1 MEFLC
6 EIEDVFDISGRG
18 CVIVPGVPH
27 TAADIRAGAAIA
39 IETPDGQRYETVI
52 VGLEMI
58 NRGKPMDHAP
68 FLVRSVTK
76 AMLPIG
82 SRVYALAPAPNNS
95 FKPNP
100 LRGSA

>member
-18 CVIVPGVPH
+18 YVVVPGIPYS
-27 TAADIRAGAAIA
+27 AAGIRAGSAIA
-39 IETPDGQRYETVI
+39 IETPDGQRFETVI

-68 FLVRSVTK
+68 FLLRSVTK

-95 FKPNP
+95 FKPSP
-100 LRGSA
+100 HQGGA